1 MKTPTANTLATL
13 TLLAASVFVTTG
25 CEKGLFS
32 LEIDGESDVEFV
44 KPSADGKSDVDNGPT
59 TCMPDDRFFLREV
72 WAPVVSKSCY
82 ACHNSQ
88 GSAKETSLV
97 LFNAGW
103 GNYLQNNLDGL
114 TELARTKK
122 DGESVLLLKATGRMA
137 HGGGTLMEVGD
148 ESYQRLEAFITRAES
163 DSKCDVADDSEF
175 YQDVQFLDYEQT
187 FRKASLSLAG
197 RMPTQDELNV
207 MMNEGLDPVMESV
220 LTEDAFYDRLV
231 ESFNDTVLTD
241 RFASGD
247 MAVQLLDEDM
257 FPNRDWYGDNNEM
270 RNATNLA
277 IAREPLEIIAFVVR
291 ENRPFSDVLN
301 ADYTVVNPFSA
312 RAYGLVDNDGNCLV
326 DNCGLSFSD
335 MNDANDW
342 QEARIPGMPHAG
354 VLTTPVFLN
363 RYPTTPTNRNRQRSG
378 VFYKLFLATD
388 VLKLAD
394 RPLDPLQSDLSN
406 NPTLF
411 DPQCNVCHDVVDPVA
426 GAFQNWDDKGTYNP
440 RDNGWY
446 TDMLPPGIEKD
457 KITQAEAPESL
468 SWLAHRSTADPRFI
482 QSAVEHAYRLLTGDQ
497 PLQYPLDPTLASYES
512 EFHAYEVQYEF
523 FKQIGKRFVESNY
536 NFKTLVKEIVKSPY
550 YRALDA
556 RADVNAMRQLE
567 LKSMGTARLLSPEQL
582 NRKIIATTGRAWE
595 VNNRNVLLDRR
606 EFNLLY
612 GGIDSFS
619 ITKRMDSLNSVA
631 SSIARRMSNEV
642 SCLATAND
650 FGRPVEER
658 LMFPSVEL
666 TDTPDTNAGAIRENI
681 RHLYWQLLGEK
692 LEANDPEVERAYQLF
707 AQVWQDG
714 QNNAY
719 GNLPGMCR
727 ANGVDSDNNYTVRS
741 WMAVV
746 SYMLSSYEFLYE

>member
-1 MKTPTANTLATL
+1 MKTSATHKLATL
-13 TLLAASVFVTTG
+13 TLMALAALASTG
-25 CEKGLFS
+25 CEKGVFS
-32 LEIDGESDVEFV
+32 LELDGSDDAEFV
-44 KPSADGKSDVDNGPT
+44 HTAGGKNDATGPT
-59 TCMPDDRFFLREV
+59 SCMPDDRFFLREV

-88 GSAKETSLV
+88 GAAKETSLV
-97 LFNAGW
+97 LYNAGW
-103 GNYLQNNLDGL
+103 GNYLQTNLDSL

-137 HGGGTLMEVGD
+137 HAGGQLMEVGD
-148 ESYQRLEAFITRAES
+148 ADYQRLDAFIKRAES
-163 DSKCDVADDSEF
+163 DNSCDVADDSEF
-175 YQDVQFLDYEQT
+175 YQDVQFLDFEQT
-187 FRKASLSLAG
+187 FRKVTLSLAG
-197 RMPTQDELNV
+197 RTPEPAELNV
-207 MMNEGLDPVMESV
+207 LANEGLEPVLESV
-220 LTEDAFYDRLV
+220 LAEEAFSQRLI
-231 ESFNDTVLTD
+231 ESFNDTLLTD
-241 RFASGD
+241 RYASGD
-247 MAVQLLDEDM
+247 MAVQLLDEDV
-257 FPNRDWYGDNNEM
+257 FPNREWYGDNNDL
-270 RNATNLA
+270 RNATNIA
-277 IAREPLEIIAFVVR
+277 ITREPLQLVAYVVR
-291 ENRPFSDVLN
+291 ENRPFSDILN

-312 RAYGLVDNDGNCLV
+312 RSYGLVDNDGNCRV
-326 DNCGLSFSD
+326 DNCGLSFAD
-335 MNDANDW
+335 MNDASDW
-342 QEARIPGMPHAG
+342 QEARVPGVPHAG

-363 RYPTTPTNRNRQRSG
+363 RYPTTVTNRNRQRAG

-411 DPQCNVCHDVVDPVA
+411 DPQCNVCHDVIDPVA
-426 GAFQNWDDKGTYNP
+426 GAFQNWDANGHYSPNET
-440 RDNGWY
+440 GWY
-446 TDMLPPGIEKD
+446 TDMLPPGIEKQ

-468 SWLAHRSTADPRFI
+468 SWLAQRSTADPRFV
-482 QSAVEHAYRLLTGDQ
+482 QAAVEHAYRLLTGDE

-536 NFKTLVKEIVKSPY
+536 NFKTLIKEIAKSPY

-556 RADVNAMRQLE
+556 RADITANRQLE
-567 LKSMGTARLLSPEQL
+567 LRSLGTARLLSPEQL
-582 NRKIIATTGRAWE
+582 NRKIIATTGREWIA
-595 VNNRNVLLDRR
+595 NNRNVLLDRR

-619 ITKRMDSLNSVA
+619 VTKRMDALNSVA

-650 FGRPVEER
+650 FGRPLEER
-658 LMFPSVEL
+658 LMFPKVEL
-666 TDTPDTNAGAIRENI
+666 GDTPDSNPTAIRENI

-692 LEANDPEVERAYQLF
+692 LQANDPEVDRAYDLF
-707 AQVWQDG
+707 AAVWQDG
-714 QNNAY
+714 QANEY
-719 GNLPGMCR
+719 GNLPTMCR
-727 ANGVDSDNNYTVRS
+727 ANGVDSDDNYTVRS